1 MVGLRKLCKGDLPPV
16 SEQKT
21 NHKTPGNIT
30 YTLEY
35 GARKTFQITVR
46 ADGIV
51 SVKAP
56 LFMNENDVKKLVECR
71 ETWIQEKL
79 AGFPAVPLLP
89 PLEDGSR
96 VPFLGEMIRLDV
108 TDGRINSARLDGKIL
123 RVTIGKQNSVR
134 EGIEK
139 ALRKWYSA
147 EAKKEFANS
156 MERCLPLCS
165 FIGAPPP
172 LGIRYMR
179 ARWGSY
185 SRKSGITLNTRLVK
199 ASRTCIDY
207 VMIHELCHAV
217 HPGHGKDFRSL
228 FGKILPDWKA
238 VKKQLEESSK
248 IYRYIEYNL
257 Y

>member
-21 NHKTPGNIT
+21 NHKTPGKIT

-46 ADGIV
+46 PDGTV

-56 LFMNENDVKKLVECR
+56 RFMKESEVKRLVECR

-79 AGFPAVPLLP
+79 AGFPAVPPLPTRP

-108 TDGRINSARLDGKIL
+108 ADGRRNSARLDGKIL
-123 RVTIGKQNSVR
+123 RVTTGKQNSVR

-156 MERCLPLCS
+156 MERCLPVCS
-165 FIGAPPP
+165 FIGTPPP

-185 SRKSGITLNTRLVK
+185 SRKSGITLNTHLVK

-217 HPGHGKDFRSL
+217 HSGHGKDFRSL
-228 FGKILPDWKA
+228 LGKILPDWKT

-248 IYRYIEYNL
+248 ICHYIE
-257 Y
+257 

>member
-46 ADGIV
+46 PNGTV

-56 LFMNENDVKKLVECR
+56 RFMKEKRLVECR

-79 AGFPAVPLLP
+79 AGFPAVPPLPTRP

-108 TDGRINSARLDGKIL
+108 ADGRRNSARLDGKIL
-123 RVTIGKQNSVR
+123 RVTTGKQNSVR

-156 MERCLPLCS
+156 MERCLPVCS
-165 FIGAPPP
+165 FIGTPPP

-185 SRKSGITLNTRLVK
+185 SRK
-199 ASRTCIDY
+199 RTCIDY

-217 HPGHGKDFRSL
+217 HSGHGKDFRSL
-228 FGKILPDWKA
+228 LGKILPDWKT

-248 IYRYIEYNL
+248 ICHYIE
-257 Y
+257 